1 MTPSAPDGRPPAAPA
16 PAPGAVV
23 LIVDDVPDNLALLHD
38 ALDES
43 GYTVLV
49 ATSGESALTRCAA
62 AQPDLILLDAL
73 MPGLDG
79 FEVAR
84 RLKADGTTAHIP
96 IVFMT
101 GLAETEHVL
110 AAFAAGGIDYVTKP
124 IRPREV
130 VARIAAHVRGAR
142 QSRQARSALD
152 AFGHA
157 VMTVRASDGRIVW
170 QTPLAR
176 ELLHALEAS
185 RDGGPRGSVLAEPL
199 ADWLQAQ
206 AVLAATGQL
215 ARPGGQPL
223 VLARGGRRVSF
234 ALHESTGDDEWL
246 VVLSERDD
254 RAAIEQLGLAL
265 RLTAREAEVLHWV
278 VQGKTNRDIGEI
290 LGTSPK
296 TVTKHLEHVFAK
308 LGVETRTAAANMALA
323 RVREPLPRPPR
334 STLDG

>member
-1 MTPSAPDGRPPAAPA
+1 MNARPEASGFADTDAPA
-16 PAPGAVV
+16 VPGDVV
-23 LIVDDVPDNLALLHD
+23 LIVDDVPDNLAVLHD

-43 GYTVLV
+43 GYTMLV
-49 ATSGESALTRCAA
+49 ATSGEAALARCAG
-62 AQPDLILLDAL
+62 AQPDLVLLDAL

-84 RLKADGTTAHIP
+84 RLKADGATAHIP

-110 AAFAAGGIDYVTKP
+110 AAFAAGGVDYVTKP

-130 VARIAAHVRGAR
+130 VARVAAHVRGAR
-142 QSRQARSALD
+142 QARQARHALD

-157 VMTVRASDGRIVW
+157 ALTARAGDGRVLW

-176 ELLHALEAS
+176 ELLQALDAS
-185 RDGGPRGSVLAEPL
+185 RDHGQRLAEPL

-215 ARPGGQPL
+215 DAPARQPL
-223 VLARGGRRVSF
+223 VLAHAGRRVSF
-234 ALHESTGDDEWL
+234 ALHEPTGEDEWL
-246 VVLSERDD
+246 LVLTERDE
-254 RAAIEQLGLAL
+254 RAAIEALAARF

-278 VQGKTNRDIGEI
+278 AQGKTNRDIGEI

-296 TVTKHLEHVFAK
+296 TITKHLEHVFQK
-308 LGVETRTAAANMALA
+308 LGVETRTAAANVALG
-323 RVREPLPRPPR
+323 R
-334 STLDG
+334 G